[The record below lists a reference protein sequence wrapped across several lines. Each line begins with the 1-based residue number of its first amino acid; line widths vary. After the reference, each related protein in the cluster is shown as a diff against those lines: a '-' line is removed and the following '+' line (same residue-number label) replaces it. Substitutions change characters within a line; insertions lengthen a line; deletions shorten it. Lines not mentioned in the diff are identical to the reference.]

1 VAPLPDP
8 GTPGPSG
15 VAPADPQTK
24 VAQAVPAPPPEDP
37 PAKAE
42 AADEPG
48 TRPEAPGSGDQ
59 PASGAA
65 EVTAD
70 VWTRLGAPAGSPAA
84 VPTGSGTRRGAS
96 TGPDAPVAARSGVP
110 VGPPLPVERL
120 EGRLDALRREGRAAL
135 VAYGVAG
142 YPDLDG
148 SLAAFRAMAEAGA
161 DVLEVGP
168 PYSDPLIDGPVIQR
182 AVTAALDAGTRLD
195 DVLGLVNELTASVD
209 APVVLLVY
217 YNLVAHRGPRRFAA
231 ELAAAGACGA
241 VVPDLPPEEAG
252 EWLEAAAASGI
263 APVFLAAPTSSDG
276 RLAAVAK
283 AGRGFVY
290 AQASLGVTGLRAS
303 LAAGIE
309 ELVGRVRAHTDL
321 PICAGIGVSNAE
333 QAAAVA
339 AFADGAIVGTALV
352 RRLGDAGLDGL
363 RALTAELAV
372 AVHTARR

>member
-1 VAPLPDP
+1 MPDP
-8 GTPGPSG
+8 G
-15 VAPADPQTK
+15 
-24 VAQAVPAPPPEDP
+24 PP
-37 PAKAE
+37 
-42 AADEPG
+42 
-48 TRPEAPGSGDQ
+48 
-59 PASGAA
+59 
-65 EVTAD
+65 
-70 VWTRLGAPAGSPAA
+70 
-84 VPTGSGTRRGAS
+84 VPTGAPPRPVQGVAQPDPPVSGPPEGEATAGADEGRGAVH
-96 TGPDAPVAARSGVP
+96 TPPVHGLPPTRGGTAG
-110 VGPPLPVERL
+110 GPPAPLERL

-252 EWLEAAAASGI
+252 EWLEAARAAGV
-263 APVFLAAPTSSDG
+263 APVFLAAPTSTDT

-321 PICAGIGVSNAE
+321 PVCAGIGVSNAE

-352 RRLGDAGLDGL
+352 NRLATAGLDGL
-363 RALTAELAV
+363 RALTAELAD
-372 AVHTARR
+372 AVHTARP

>member
-1 VAPLPDP
+1 MGDRSTVRTLP
-8 GTPGPSG
+8 G
-15 VAPADPQTK
+15 
-24 VAQAVPAPPPEDP
+24 
-37 PAKAE
+37 
-42 AADEPG
+42 
-48 TRPEAPGSGDQ
+48 
-59 PASGAA
+59 
-65 EVTAD
+65 
-70 VWTRLGAPAGSPAA
+70 
-84 VPTGSGTRRGAS
+84 
-96 TGPDAPVAARSGVP
+96 ARSENAA
-110 VGPPLPVERL
+110 GPPTAVERL

-142 YPDLDG
+142 FPDRDG
-148 SLAAFRAMAEAGA
+148 SLAAFRAMAAAGA

-182 AVTAALDAGTRLD
+182 AVTAALEAGTRLD

-209 APVVLLVY
+209 TPVVLLVY
-217 YNLVAHRGPRRFAA
+217 YNLVAHRGPERFAA

-252 EWLEAAAASGI
+252 EWLEATRAAEI
-263 APVFLAAPTSSDG
+263 APVFLAAPTSTDA

-290 AQASLGVTGLRAS
+290 AQASLGVTGLRTA

-321 PICAGIGVSNAE
+321 PVCAGIGVSNPD

-339 AFADGAIVGTALV
+339 RFADGAIVGTALV
-352 RRLGDAGLDGL
+352 RALADAGLPAL
-363 RALTAELAV
+363 RTLTAQLAN
-372 AVHTARR
+372 AVHTARD

>member
-1 VAPLPDP
+1 MPDP
-8 GTPGPSG
+8 GTPGPTAPGIAGPTAPGIAGTPATPGGSG
-15 VAPADPQTK
+15 PATSG
-24 VAQAVPAPPPEDP
+24 AVPQPAPGRPQPDP
-37 PAKAE
+37 PM
-42 AADEPG
+42 PG
-48 TRPEAPGSGDQ
+48 PPVGERSRRWPGQ
-59 PASGAA
+59 R
-65 EVTAD
+65 AD
-70 VWTRLGAPAGSPAA
+70 VHSPGGPSGRAT
-84 VPTGSGTRRGAS
+84 PT
-96 TGPDAPVAARSGVP
+96 VA
-110 VGPPLPVERL
+110 PVERL

-142 YPDLDG
+142 FPDLDG

-182 AVTAALDAGTRLD
+182 AVAAALEAGTRLD

-209 APVVLLVY
+209 TPVVLLVY
-217 YNLVAHRGPRRFAA
+217 YNLVAHRGPKRFAA

-252 EWLEAAAASGI
+252 EWLEAAAAAGI
-263 APVFLAAPTSSDG
+263 APVFLAAPTSTDA

-309 ELVGRVRAHTDL
+309 ELVGRVRAHSDL
-321 PICAGIGVSNAE
+321 PVCAGIGVSNPD
-333 QAAAVA
+333 QAATVA
-339 AFADGAIVGTALV
+339 RFADGAIVGTALV
-352 RRLGDAGLDGL
+352 RCLADGGLPAL
-363 RALTAELAV
+363 RTLTTELAN
-372 AVHTARR
+372 AVHAARG